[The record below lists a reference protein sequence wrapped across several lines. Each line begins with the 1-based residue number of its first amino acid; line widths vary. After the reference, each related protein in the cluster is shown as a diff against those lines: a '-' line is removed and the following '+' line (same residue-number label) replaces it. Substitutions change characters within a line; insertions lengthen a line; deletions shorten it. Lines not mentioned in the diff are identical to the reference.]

1 VIAAP
6 PRARGGEAS
15 IGRPGPGTSRG
26 NQGPSPPTIP
36 IRSPELPD
44 KPSSLAP
51 PVDETPRPQPRRVR
65 FLVRF
70 VLVPGGVI
78 LAAVL
83 ALAIIRWWAFPPPTA
98 CQLAETIERSGGNT
112 RWRAAMQLAAM
123 LADPPQAALRRDR
136 RLAGQL
142 AAVLRRELTSGGQ
155 DATLCVF
162 LCRALGEFQ
171 VDASLPVLANAAA
184 SRNDP
189 VRRSAVESLAI
200 LADRLGGDDVWSSSG
215 VRDAILQASR
225 TSAPALRAAAAFTL
239 GVVGNLEAQQRLES
253 MLADE
258 DVIVRYNAATALA
271 RTGNGRAVG
280 VLLEMLAPDQA
291 AALAGAA
298 DEAAR
303 IRQRET
309 IHANALEAVGQ
320 LLNANPAIGIGGFE
334 DALARLRQS
343 RPPTTILARIERL
356 VDEDRLHQAEK
367 PLLAL

>member
-1 VIAAP
+1 MGSVAAG
-6 PRARGGEAS
+6 RG
-15 IGRPGPGTSRG
+15 IGSAEGM
-26 NQGPSPPTIP
+26 
-36 IRSPELPD
+36 
-44 KPSSLAP
+44 
-51 PVDETPRPQPRRVR
+51 
-65 FLVRF
+65 
-70 VLVPGGVI
+70 
-78 LAAVL
+78 
-83 ALAIIRWWAFPPPTA
+83 ALAE
-98 CQLAETIERSGGNT
+98 QLAT
-112 RWRAAMQLAAM
+112 
-123 LADPPQAALRRDR
+123 
-136 RLAGQL
+136 
-142 AAVLRRELTSGGQ
+142 VLRRELESGGQ
-155 DATLCVF
+155 EARLCAF

-171 VDASLPVLANAAA
+171 VDASLPLLANAAA
-184 SRNDP
+184 SRNDQ
-189 VRRSAVESLAI
+189 VRQSAVESLAI
-200 LADRLGGDDVWSSSG
+200 LADRLGADDVWSSAE
-215 VRDAILQASR
+215 VRDAILQTSR
-225 TSAPALRAAAAFTL
+225 APAPALRAAAAFTL